1 MQGLTWW
8 ANKTLQQSGLDEALP
23 KMMLKY
29 DSNIVISYS
38 GVLMCHIIWILK
50 VIAIVKLSEFIMQIK
65 NQSSR

>member
-29 DSNIVISYS
+29 DSNILLFPTLAYW
-38 GVLMCHIIWILK
+38 C
-50 VIAIVKLSEFIMQIK
+50 AI
-65 NQSSR
+65 